1 MFVALFRWLQL
12 LLRQRFSRMR
22 PGSPGSLWRDTV
34 ARQEAAA
41 QAAARAAAPPINDDT
56 ESAAAHDHHHDHEHD
71 HEHDHGHD
79 HDHGHGHDHDCGEH
93 GHSHDHSHE
102 ARGPGAVAP
111 AEEPAMTG
119 VTPMSVPVLRDLNV
133 VELKARL
140 DAGHPT
146 IVIDVREADEWT
158 IAKVE
163 RPEFVFVAMS
173 DIARRRLDALPD
185 SLRDKNAPIAVM
197 CHHGGRSA
205 QVAGFLRS
213 EGYTQVGNVLG
224 GIHAWAEAVD
234 QTVGFY

>member
-1 MFVALFRWLQL
+1 MFVALFRWIQL

-41 QAAARAAAPPINDDT
+41 QAAARAEAPPLDAAGQAAAPEAP
-56 ESAAAHDHHHDHEHD
+56 EGHPHD
-71 HEHDHGHD
+71 HDHGHD
-79 HDHGHGHDHDCGEH
+79 HDCGDHGHL
-93 GHSHDHSHE
+93 HDHSHD
-102 ARGPGAVAP
+102 ARGPGAVAT
-111 AEEPAMTG
+111 AEEPVMIS
-119 VTPMSVPVLRDLNV
+119 VTPTGAPVLRDLNV

-146 IVIDVREADEWT
+146 IVLDVREPDEWT

-173 DIARRRLDALPD
+173 DIARRRLDALPEP
-185 SLRDKNAPIAVM
+185 LRDKNAPIAVM